1 MNQVIKTF
9 LLLGFFG
16 LALVNSGCKGEKE
29 KETQMVIS
37 TSYGDITIALYNS
50 TPKHRDNFIK
60 LVQNGFYDDL
70 LFHRVIDNFMIQGGD
85 PTSKIAPA
93 GTVLGG
99 GGPGY
104 EIDPEIGAP
113 HLRGAL
119 AAARKPSAE
128 KRSSGSQFYIV
139 TGTHVTEQDLQQTEM
154 SKKIK
159 YNDVQRKLYLEQGG
173 YPNLDM
179 EYTVFGEVVS
189 GMDVADKISKL
200 DKDARERPTTDVRMK
215 IKIIN

>member
-1 MNQVIKTF
+1 MYHSIRAILFIGFISLILGSTGCNQ
-9 LLLGFFG
+9 
-16 LALVNSGCKGEKE
+16 AEKE
-29 KETQMVIS
+29 QQLVIS
-37 TSYGDITIALYNS
+37 TEYGDITILLYNS

-60 LVQNGFYDDL
+60 LANEGYYDDL
-70 LFHRVIDNFMIQGGD
+70 LFHRVIQNFMIQGGD
-85 PTSKIAPA
+85 PASKSAA
-93 GTVLGG
+93 EGTVLGG

-119 AAARKPSAE
+119 AAARRPSAE
-128 KRSSGSQFYIV
+128 RKSSGSQFYIV
-139 TGTHVTEQDLQQTEM
+139 TGTNVTERDLEQIEM

-189 GMDVADKISKL
+189 GIDVADKISKL
-200 DKDARERPTTDVRMK
+200 EKDPRDRPVKDVRMK
-215 IKIIN
+215 IKLIN

>member
-1 MNQVIKTF
+1 MYHSVRAILF
-9 LLLGFFG
+9 AGFISLIFG
-16 LALVNSGCKGEKE
+16 SNGCSHPEKE
-29 KETQMVIS
+29 QQIVIS
-37 TSYGDITIALYNS
+37 TEYGDITILLYNS

-60 LVQNGFYDDL
+60 LAKDGFYDDL

-85 PTSKIAPA
+85 PASKIAPE

-119 AAARKPSAE
+119 AAARKPSAD

-139 TGTHVTEQDLQQTEM
+139 TGTNVTERDLEQIEM

-189 GMDVADKISKL
+189 GMEVADKISKL
-200 DKDARERPTTDVRMK
+200 EKDPRDRPVKDVRMK
-215 IKIIN
+215 IKLIN

>member
-1 MNQVIKTF
+1 MYHSISAILF
-9 LLLGFFG
+9 AGFFSLILG
-16 LALVNSGCKGEKE
+16 SAGCHQAEKE
-29 KETQMVIS
+29 QQVVI
-37 TSYGDITIALYNS
+37 TTAYGDITILLYNS

-60 LVQNGFYDDL
+60 LVHDGFYNDL
-70 LFHRVIDNFMIQGGD
+70 LFHRVIENFMIQGGD
-85 PTSKIAPA
+85 PASKTAPE

-128 KRSSGSQFYIV
+128 RKSSGSQFYIV
-139 TGTHVTEQDLQQTEM
+139 TGTNVTERDLEQIEM

-189 GMDVADKISKL
+189 GMEVADKISKL
-200 DKDARERPTTDVRMK
+200 EKDSRDRPVKDVRMK
-215 IKIIN
+215 IKLIN

>member
-1 MNQVIKTF
+1 MYHSIRAILFVTF
-9 LLLGFFG
+9 ISLF
-16 LALVNSGCKGEKE
+16 LVNTGCKQPEKE
-29 KETQMVIS
+29 QQVVIS
-37 TSYGDITIALYNS
+37 TEYGDITILLYNS

-70 LFHRVIDNFMIQGGD
+70 LFHRVIENFMIQGGD
-85 PTSKIAPA
+85 PASKTAPA
-93 GTVLGG
+93 EVQLGG

-104 EIDPEIGAP
+104 EIDPEIGSP

-139 TGTHVTEQDLQQTEM
+139 TGTTVTERDLEQVEM

-189 GMDVADKISKL
+189 GMEVADKISKL
-200 DKDARERPTTDVRMK
+200 EKDPRDRPVKDVRMK
-215 IKIIN
+215 IKLIN